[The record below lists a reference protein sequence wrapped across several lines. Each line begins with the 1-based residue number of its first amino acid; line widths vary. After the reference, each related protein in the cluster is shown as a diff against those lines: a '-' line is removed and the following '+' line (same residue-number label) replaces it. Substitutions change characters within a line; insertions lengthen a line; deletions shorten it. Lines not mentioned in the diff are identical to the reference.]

1 MSARKPGWLHT
12 IVLGGSTVGVL
23 DCIAAMTNAW
33 MRSGVTPDR
42 VWQYVASS
50 VVGPESFNMGAS
62 TIALGLFFHFCVAFG
77 VAIGFYVLA
86 RIFPAII
93 SYPFIVGPIY
103 GMAVYFA
110 MAYAI
115 VPMTLA
121 KPSAFNWVALISGL
135 IIHMLF
141 VGLPVALTVRLLR
154 EAGAPIDVRA
164 SPGGLAGA

>member
-1 MSARKPGWLHT
+1 MSARKPSWLHT

-33 MRSGVTPDR
+33 MRSGVTPER

-62 TIALGLFFHFCVAFG
+62 TIALGLLFHFGVAFG

-103 GMAVYFA
+103 GIAVYFI
-110 MAYAI
+110 MSYGI
-115 VPMTLA
+115 VPLTLV
-121 KPSAFNWVALISGL
+121 KQGAFNWYGLISGL

-141 VGLPVALTVRLLR
+141 VGLPVALITKRFAR
-154 EAGAPIDVRA
+154 
-164 SPGGLAGA
+164 

>member
-1 MSARKPGWLHT
+1 MSARKPGWPHT
-12 IVLGGSTVGVL
+12 IVRGGLTVGVL
-23 DCIAAMTNAW
+23 DCIAEMTNAW

-103 GMAVYFA
+103 GIAVYFI
-110 MAYAI
+110 MSYGI
-115 VPMTLA
+115 VPLTLV
-121 KPSAFNWVALISGL
+121 KQGAFNWYGLISGL

-141 VGLPVALTVRLLR
+141 VGLPPALITRR
-154 EAGAPIDVRA
+154 FAK
-164 SPGGLAGA
+164 